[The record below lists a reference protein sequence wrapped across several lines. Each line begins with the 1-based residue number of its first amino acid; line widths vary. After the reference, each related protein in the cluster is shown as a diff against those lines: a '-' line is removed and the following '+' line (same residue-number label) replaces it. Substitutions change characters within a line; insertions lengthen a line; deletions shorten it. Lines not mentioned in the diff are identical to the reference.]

1 MKKKYLI
8 IFLSLIIVYLLV
20 NSVINTGNYANFKK
34 KFPEDLKTKIKKYI
48 FPYKYIE
55 QKDDIIK
62 MQNDFNSKIDEINT
76 SLVLKSSF
84 KFTKKNKE
92 ELNEL
97 RKLIKKDFILDES
110 QIKLEKFENSKF
122 LKRYKINNKI

>member
-62 MQNDFNSKIDEINT
+62 MVLNISYLANS
-76 SLVLKSSF
+76 VLYWVAELPP
-84 KFTKKNKE
+84 TKT
-92 ELNEL
+92 
-97 RKLIKKDFILDES
+97 
-110 QIKLEKFENSKF
+110 
-122 LKRYKINNKI
+122 LKRPSSTMNSPSLL